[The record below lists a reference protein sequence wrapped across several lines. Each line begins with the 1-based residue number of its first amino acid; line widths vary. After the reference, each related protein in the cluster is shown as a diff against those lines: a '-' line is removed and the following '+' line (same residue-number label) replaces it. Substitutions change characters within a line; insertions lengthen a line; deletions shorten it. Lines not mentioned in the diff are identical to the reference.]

1 MTKLFKWWKTGEDKP
16 LRSDESQIKKLFN
29 YKRKSVLWS
38 VVFGYGIFYIGR
50 LTISVAKKPMMDAGI
65 LDATELGVIGSLL
78 FYTYAFG
85 KLTNGFLADRANIA
99 KFMSTGLFIS
109 AIVNLIF
116 GFTTSFWVLLFFG
129 QLMAG
134 SSLWVQHRLW

>member
-1 MTKLFKWWKTGEDKP
+1 MKNLFLWWKTGQDKP
-16 LRSDESQIKKLFN
+16 VLTDESKIKKIFN
-29 YKRKSVLWS
+29 RKRNSVLWS

-65 LDATELGVIGSLL
+65 LDATELGIIGSLL

-99 KFMSTGLFIS
+99 KFMSTGLGIS
-109 AIVNLIF
+109 AIMN
-116 GFTTSFWVLLFFG
+116 LFFG
-129 QLMAG
+129 FK
-134 SSLWVQHRLW
+134 SRNRIYICPKN

>member
-1 MTKLFKWWKTGEDKP
+1 METFPNMEKTD
-16 LRSDESQIKKLFN
+16 LQRFFN

-109 AIVNLIF
+109 AIVNLTF
-116 GFTTSFWVLLFFG
+116 GFTTSFWVF
-129 QLMAG
+129 AIIDE
-134 SSLWVQHRLW
+134 